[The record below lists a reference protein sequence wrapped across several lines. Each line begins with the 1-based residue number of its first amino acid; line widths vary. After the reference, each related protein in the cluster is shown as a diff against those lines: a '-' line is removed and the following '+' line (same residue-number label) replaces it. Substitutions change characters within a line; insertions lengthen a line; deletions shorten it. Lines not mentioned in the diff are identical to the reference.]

1 MGKKKKKPSSTP
13 KKDKPIIIGDKSLVR
28 CPWCDIDTEA
38 KKWNDLT
45 FSYCTSREMKREF
58 RDIYDK
64 QVWGKGS
71 DHFYICP
78 ACKNWSRGN
87 QLRLVNKLGD
97 IIEGLGGN
105 PVIS

>member
-1 MGKKKKKPSSTP
+1 
-13 KKDKPIIIGDKSLVR
+13 
-28 CPWCDIDTEA
+28 
-38 KKWNDLT
+38 
-45 FSYCTSREMKREF
+45 MKREF

-64 QVWGKGS
+64 QVWGKSS

-87 QLRLVNKLGD
+87 QLRLVNKSGD